1 MDGINMIIYAKPG
14 ESIENISYEKHFI
27 LPDGYVI
34 MSGPRPDPTYYAD
47 ENGEWLPGPAPRVLQ
62 QMIIEVTQKQTA
74 ILSHASDIIAAITDE
89 IEGLVD
95 SEEDVPDKLRS
106 DLKTWKQ
113 YRIAVKNA
121 DVSLAPDIEWPVA
134 PE

>member
-1 MDGINMIIYAKPG
+1 MYKYYGIIGDSQEWTIPEELFSDTTGWTLMN
-14 ESIENISYEKHFI
+14 
-27 LPDGYVI
+27 
-34 MSGPRPDPTYYAD
+34 GPRPDPTYYAD

-62 QMIIEVTQKQTA
+62 QMIIEATQKQTA

-95 SEEDVPDKLRS
+95 SEKDVPDKLRA
-106 DLKTWKQ
+106 DLKAWKQ
-113 YRIAVKNA
+113 YRVVVKNV
-121 DVSLAPDIEWPVA
+121 DVSLAPDIEWPNQ